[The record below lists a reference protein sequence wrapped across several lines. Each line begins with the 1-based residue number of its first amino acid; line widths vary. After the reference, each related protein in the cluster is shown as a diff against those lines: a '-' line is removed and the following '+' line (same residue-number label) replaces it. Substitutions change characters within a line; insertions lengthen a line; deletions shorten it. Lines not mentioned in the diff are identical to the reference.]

1 MSSVVKTITPF
12 IDKEILCAALE
23 KCGCK
28 YQIQGSVILTDR
40 KDYYGLQ
47 KFSFQDG
54 RYVFMHDS
62 SAENMRFGPH
72 YPWGNI
78 DLQQYKTVSSF
89 LENVENHYNVLYQKR
104 LEEIELA
111 RQQAIA
117 EAERQ
122 RLEQE
127 RIRMEEERKAFV
139 EKQKKSIIEKAKAKG
154 YSVKETKVN
163 NKIKLVLVR
172 HTY

>member
-1 MSSVVKTITPF
+1 MSCIVKTITPF
-12 IDKEILCAALE
+12 IDKDILCAALE

-28 YQIQGSVILTDR
+28 YQIKDDVILTDR

-47 KFSFQDG
+47 KFSLQGG

-78 DLQQYKTVSSF
+78 DLQRYKTVSSF
-89 LENVENHYNVLYQKR
+89 LENVENYYNALYKKR
-104 LEEIELA
+104 LEEIERA

-117 EAERQ
+117 EAERK
-122 RLEQE
+122 RLEE
-127 RIRMEEERKAFV
+127 EKIRIENERKAFV
-139 EKQKKSIIEKAKAKG
+139 EKQKNAIIEKAESKG
-154 YSVKETKVN
+154 YYVKEEMVKD
-163 NKIKLVLVR
+163 KIKLVLVKR
-172 HTY
+172 TY